1 LSRFL
6 SKPNKSFQPRTYEP
20 LDLGRLVQIN
30 FRVKLFYGFVN
41 YLKRL
46 TERVSREKKREG
58 GRSVIGLAT
67 VEPKK

>member
-20 LDLGRLVQIN
+20 LDLGRLVRIN
-30 FRVKLFYGFVN
+30 FSAKLFYGVIN

-46 TERVSREKKREG
+46 TERVSSEKKREVE
-58 GRSVIGLAT
+58 RSVIGLAT
-67 VEPKK
+67 VKPKK